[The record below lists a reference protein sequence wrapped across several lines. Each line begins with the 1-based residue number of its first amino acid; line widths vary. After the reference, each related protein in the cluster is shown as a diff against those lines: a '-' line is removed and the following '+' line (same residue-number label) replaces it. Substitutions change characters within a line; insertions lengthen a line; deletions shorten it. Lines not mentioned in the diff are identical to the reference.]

1 MLRTGSDWVTI
12 AAPEKV
18 AWAINSLSPDIITK
32 KIDCNFFTSKNTL
45 EIIEISNRF
54 DTILI
59 GPGLGDNKETL
70 LFCNQVINQIKQ
82 PTIIDADAIKSIAI
96 QEVNNSIITANQ
108 RELNILIDNSNIKL
122 SKIEEIQ
129 PFLGNNI
136 IISKGNPDIIIS
148 DKKIAYNKTGNPGMT
163 VAGTGDILAGI
174 ISGFSSQNNS
184 LFDSSC
190 AGTYL
195 CGKIGDQLFKEFGNG
210 LLASDFIDR
219 IPYIIIQNK

>member
-1 MLRTGSDWVTI
+1 MLLWPLKTFL
-12 AAPEKV
+12 KV
-18 AWAINSLSPDIITK
+18 
-32 KIDCNFFTSKNTL
+32 
-45 EIIEISNRF
+45 SN
-54 DTILI
+54 L
-59 GPGLGDNKETL
+59 
-70 LFCNQVINQIKQ
+70 
-82 PTIIDADAIKSIAI
+82 
-96 QEVNNSIITANQ
+96 
-108 RELNILIDNSNIKL
+108 KL

-184 LFDSSC
+184 LFDAAC

-195 CGKIGDQLFKEFGNG
+195 CGIIGDQLFKEFGNG
-210 LLASDFIDR
+210 LLASDFIDK
-219 IPYIIIQNK
+219 ITDYLKV